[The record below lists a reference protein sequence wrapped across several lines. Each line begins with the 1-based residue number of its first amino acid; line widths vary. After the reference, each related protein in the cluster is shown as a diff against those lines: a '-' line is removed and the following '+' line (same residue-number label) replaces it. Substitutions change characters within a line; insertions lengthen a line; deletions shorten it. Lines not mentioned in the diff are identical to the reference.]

1 MPEADLIDT
10 FQRLAMALGLGLLLG
25 VERGWRHRDAP
36 EGTRA
41 AGLRTH
47 AVIGLL
53 GGVSGL
59 LTPSV
64 GAAGFAP
71 G

>member
-1 MPEADLIDT
+1 MNEADLLDVM
-10 FQRLAMALGLGLLLG
+10 QRLAMALALGFLLG

-36 EGTRA
+36 EGSRA

-53 GGVSGL
+53 GGVSGAL
-59 LTPSV
+59 LPAIGSV
-64 GAAGFAP
+64 GRQG
-71 G
+71 